1 MKLVILFTMF
11 LILVQK
17 VVAIPTTGILPQIG
31 PIIIQIFVALIT
43 MLILVSKRIRIY
55 KYWII
60 GFTILISI
68 LIYFLLK

>member
-1 MKLVILFTMF
+1 MKFIILFTLF

-43 MLILVSKRIRIY
+43 MLILVSKRIRKY

-60 GFTILISI
+60 GTTILVSI
-68 LIYFLLK
+68 LIYLLLR